1 MSFSHLYH
9 VSLSVHR
16 ARLPWIPFFMTA
28 SRKDFPG
35 ENFTTLRV
43 GILIPNPVNGLRPGR
58 ALCSRTQKAPTPD
71 HESISPRAIQSSKI
85 FSKAL
90 ISFEASTTHNPLA
103 AATAFISSC
112 LFMALFFIS
121 CFLFRRKLPLVTGRG
136 QGKPSRG
143 SPPGTCRACASSPT
157 TRLPGS
163 TPSGPFARP
172 SRDRRVGYIV
182 VISCAPASSH
192 SLTSTV
198 NLMGLPRISSP
209 GSNGSTVGSSG
220 CSFSGSTLPAPS
232 EKSSV

>member
-1 MSFSHLYH
+1 MDSFLYD
-9 VSLSVHR
+9 SLAQGLSRGKFHDLTGRNPHPQPRERVASR
-16 ARLPWIPFFMTA
+16 ASLVFPHAEGAHARPREYFPSRHTVLQNILESAHFFRGHPRRTTRSRRLPLLSAPACSWPCF
-28 SRKDFPG
+28 
-35 ENFTTLRV
+35 LY
-43 GILIPNPVNGLRPGR
+43 PV
-58 ALCSRTQKAPTPD
+58 
-71 HESISPRAIQSSKI
+71 
-85 FSKAL
+85 
-90 ISFEASTTHNPLA
+90 
-103 AATAFISSC
+103 
-112 LFMALFFIS
+112 
-121 CFLFRRKLPLVTGRG
+121 FLFRRKLPLVTGRG

>member
-1 MSFSHLYH
+1 MDSFLYD
-9 VSLSVHR
+9 SLAQGLSRGKFHDLTGRNPHPQPRERV
-16 ARLPWIPFFMTA
+16 A
-28 SRKDFPG
+28 SRASLVFPHAEG
-35 ENFTTLRV
+35 AHARPREYFPSRHTVLQNILESAHFFR
-43 GILIPNPVNGLRPGR
+43 GIHD
-58 ALCSRTQKAPTPD
+58 AQ
-71 HESISPRAIQSSKI
+71 
-85 FSKAL
+85 
-90 ISFEASTTHNPLA
+90 PLA

>member
-1 MSFSHLYH
+1 MLNGEDY
-9 VSLSVHR
+9 
-16 ARLPWIPFFMTA
+16 FFMTA

-121 CFLFRRKLPLVTGRG
+121 CFFVQAKIAFSDRKGTGKALSRLSPRNVSRVCLFTYD
-136 QGKPSRG
+136 
-143 SPPGTCRACASSPT
+143 TF
-157 TRLPGS
+157 TRFN
-163 TPSGPFARP
+163 PFRPVCPAVARP
-172 SRDRRVGYIV
+172 EGWLHSCYILRAGV
-182 VISCAPASSH
+182 FPLA
-192 SLTSTV
+192 
-198 NLMGLPRISSP
+198 NLHGE
-209 GSNGSTVGSSG
+209 
-220 CSFSGSTLPAPS
+220 A
-232 EKSSV
+232 